1 MSHMQGV
8 RFLQGNIAC
17 AEGAIA
23 AGCRFFAGYPITP
36 STEVAEWLAQ
46 RLPKVGG
53 VFIQME
59 DEIGSISAIIG
70 ARWAGVKAMTA
81 TSGPG
86 FSLMMENVG
95 FAAMT
100 ETPIVI
106 VNVQRGGPS
115 TGQPTMPASGDVM
128 QSRYGSHGD
137 YAVIALSPN
146 SVQEMFDL
154 TVEAFNL
161 SERYRVP
168 TFLMADEIVGHMR
181 EKVVLPEKVETFT
194 APLSRKGTKYY
205 FKPDPKTLV
214 PKMQVFGRGYNV
226 HVTGL
231 THDERGY
238 PATNDAKVHF
248 RLVRRL
254 VEKIERNADKI
265 IKVEEHH
272 LEDAEV
278 VLIAYGAVSRSALAA
293 VRELRRRGV
302 KAGLLRL
309 ITLFPFPERLISRLA
324 RRAKLVV
331 LEMNLGQMLREVE
344 RCAKRRVHFLPKIGG
359 ELHTP
364 QEIVRFVEALK

>member
-1 MSHMQGV
+1 MSHLTGV

-36 STEVAEWLAQ
+36 STEVAEWLAK
-46 RLPKVGG
+46 RMPEVGG

-59 DEIGSISAIIG
+59 DEIASVSAIVG
-70 ARWAGVKAMTA
+70 ARWAGKKAMTA

-86 FSLMMENVG
+86 FSLMMETIG
-95 FAAMT
+95 YAAMT

-106 VNVQRGGPS
+106 VDVQRGGPS
-115 TGQPTMPASGDVM
+115 TGQPTLPATGDVL
-128 QSRYGSHGD
+128 QSRFGSHGD
-137 YAVIALSPN
+137 YATISLAPN

-168 TFLMADEIVGHMR
+168 VMLMADEIVGHMR
-181 EKVVLPEKVETFT
+181 EKVVLPEEVETFT
-194 APLSRKGTKYY
+194 APLSRRGTKY
-205 FKPDPKTLV
+205 FRAGRDLV
-214 PKMQVFGRGYNV
+214 PKMQVFGRGYGV

-238 PATNDAKVHF
+238 PATSDPAVHT

-254 VEKIERNADKI
+254 VDKVEKNADRI
-265 IKVEEHH
+265 IRVEEH
-272 LEDAEV
+272 LTEDAEV
-278 VLIAYGAVSRSALAA
+278 VLISYGAPSRSALAA
-293 VRELRRRGV
+293 VRELRRMGV
-302 KAGLLRL
+302 RAGMLRL
-309 ITLFPFPERLISRLA
+309 VTLFPFPC
-324 RRAKLVV
+324 RRVRELGEQAELVV

-344 RCAKRRVHFLPKIGG
+344 RCAGRRVHFLPKIGG

-364 QEIVRFVEALK
+364 QEVVRFVRKL

>member
-1 MSHMQGV
+1 
-8 RFLQGNIAC
+8 
-17 AEGAIA
+17 
-23 AGCRFFAGYPITP
+23 
-36 STEVAEWLAQ
+36 
-46 RLPKVGG
+46 
-53 VFIQME
+53 
-59 DEIGSISAIIG
+59 
-70 ARWAGVKAMTA
+70 MTA

-86 FSLMMENVG
+86 FSLMMENIG

-115 TGQPTMPASGDVM
+115 TGQPTMPASGDIM
-128 QSRYGSHGD
+128 QARFGSHGD
-137 YAVIALSPN
+137 YAIIALSPN

-181 EKVVLPEKVETFT
+181 EKVVLPEEVETFT
-194 APLSRKGTKYY
+194 APLSKKGTRYY

-214 PKMQVFGRGYNV
+214 PKMQVFGKGYNV

-238 PATNDAKVHF
+238 PATNDPKVHA

-254 VEKIERNADKI
+254 VEKIEKNADKI

-272 LEDAEV
+272 LDDAEV

-293 VRELRRRGV
+293 VNELRKRGI

-309 ITLFPFPERLISRLA
+309 ITLFPFPEKLVAKLA

-331 LEMNLGQMLREVE
+331 LEMNLGQILREVQ
-344 RCAKRRVHFLPKIGG
+344 RCAKREVHFLPKIGG

-364 QEIVRFVEALK
+364 REIVKFVEALK

>member
-1 MSHMQGV
+1 MHGV

-36 STEVAEWLAQ
+36 STEIAEWLSQ
-46 RLPKVGG
+46 RLPKEEG

-59 DEIGSISAIIG
+59 DEIGSIAAMIG
-70 ARWAGVKAMTA
+70 ARWAGAKAMTS

-86 FSLMMENVG
+86 FSLMMENIG

-106 VNVQRGGPS
+106 VNIQRSGPS

-128 QSRYGSHGD
+128 QARYGSHGD
-137 YAVIALSPN
+137 YAIIALSPN
-146 SVQEMFDL
+146 SVQEMFEL

-168 TFLMADEIVGHMR
+168 AFLMADEVIGHMR
-181 EKVVLPEKVETFT
+181 EKVTLPESVETFT
-194 APLSRKGTKYY
+194 APLSRRGTRYY
-205 FKPDPKTLV
+205 FKPDPRTLV
-214 PKMQVFGRGYNV
+214 PKMQVFGKGYNV

-238 PATNDAKVHF
+238 PATNDAKVHTK
-248 RLVRRL
+248 LVRRL
-254 VEKIERNADKI
+254 VEKIERNAEEI
-265 IKVEEHH
+265 IRVEEHH

-293 VRELRRRGV
+293 VRELRERGV

-309 ITLFPFPERLISRLA
+309 ITLFPFPEKLVARLA
-324 RRAKLVV
+324 RRSRLVV
-331 LEMNLGQMLREVE
+331 LEMNLGQMLREVQ
-344 RCAKRRVHFLPKIGG
+344 RVSRRKVHFLPRIGG

-364 QEIVRFVEALK
+364 REIVKFVEALK

>member
-1 MSHMQGV
+1 MHMAGV

-86 FSLMMENVG
+86 FSLMMENIG

-115 TGQPTMPASGDVM
+115 TGQPTMPASGDIM
-128 QSRYGSHGD
+128 QARFGSHGD

-168 TFLMADEIVGHMR
+168 TFLMADEIIGHMR
-181 EKVVLPEKVETFT
+181 EKVVLPEE
-194 APLSRKGTKYY
+194 A
-205 FKPDPKTLV
+205 
-214 PKMQVFGRGYNV
+214 
-226 HVTGL
+226 
-231 THDERGY
+231 
-238 PATNDAKVHF
+238 ATNDAKVHA

-254 VEKIERNADKI
+254 VEKIEKNADKI

-272 LEDAEV
+272 LDDAEV

-293 VRELRRRGV
+293 VRELRKRGI

-309 ITLFPFPERLISRLA
+309 VTIFPFPEKLVAKLA

-331 LEMNLGQMLREVE
+331 LEMNLGQILREVQ
-344 RCAKRRVHFLPKIGG
+344 RCAKREVHFLPKIGG

-364 QEIVRFVEALK
+364 REIVKFVEALK